1 MEDVTIQYD
10 PEFYDYLDELRRSG
24 VTNMYGARAYLVD
37 EFSIEDED
45 FARDILTDWMNTYE
59 ARLEQGVTGD

>member
-10 PEFYDYLDELRRSG
+10 PEYYDYLDELRRSG
-24 VTNMYGARAYLVD
+24 ITNMYGARSYLID
-37 EFSIEDED
+37 EFSIEDD
-45 FARDILTDWMNTYE
+45 SFARDILTDWMNTYE